1 MERPGIAVYI
11 MANRRGGTLYIG
23 VTSNLMKRVH
33 EHRTDAVAGF
43 TREHDLHLLVWYE
56 IHETMESA
64 IHREKRL
71 KKYRREAKLKLI
83 ESMNSQWEDLWNIFV
98 L

>member
-1 MERPGIAVYI
+1 M
-11 MANRRGGTLYIG
+11 G
-23 VTSNLMKRVH
+23 VTSNLMKRVY

-43 TREHDLHLLVWYE
+43 TREHQLHRLVWYE

>member
-1 MERPGIAVYI
+1 V
-11 MANRRGGTLYIG
+11 G
-23 VTSNLMKRVH
+23 VTSNLMKRVY

-43 TREHDLHLLVWYE
+43 TREHQLHRLVWYE